1 MALSEATVADSA
13 LQLPEMRQDVRRKVN
28 LAARVLID
36 DTSHMNCVVR
46 NLSSKGA
53 LIAVTH
59 TKYLPDEI
67 GLVIPVLKFDGK
79 VRIVWRRTHSIG
91 VAF

>member
-1 MALSEATVADSA
+1 MAEPA
-13 LQLPEMRQDVRRKVN
+13 LQFREMRRAVRRKVN
-28 LAARVLID
+28 QPGRIAVD
-36 DTSHMNCVVR
+36 DTSYMNCLVR
-46 NLSSKGA
+46 NLSSEGA

-67 GLVIPVLKFDGK
+67 GLSIPDLGFDRK

-91 VAF
+91 VSF

>member
-1 MALSEATVADSA
+1 MADPA
-13 LQLPEMRQDVRRKVN
+13 LQSPEMRQ
-28 LAARVLID
+28 AARRRVNKAGRITID
-36 DTSHMNCVVR
+36 DTSHMNCLVR

-53 LIAVTH
+53 FISVAH

-67 GLVIPVLKFDGK
+67 GLVIPDLGFDRR

-91 VAF
+91 VSF